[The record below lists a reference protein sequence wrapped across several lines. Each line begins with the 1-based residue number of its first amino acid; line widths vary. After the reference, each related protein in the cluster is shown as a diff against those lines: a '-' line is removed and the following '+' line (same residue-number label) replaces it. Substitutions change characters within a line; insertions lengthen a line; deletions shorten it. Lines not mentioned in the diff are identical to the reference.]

1 MENTRMTFWHN
12 KTHLALGLLVLT
24 LLLTP
29 DLAHAAGAGG
39 IMPWDRNLMR
49 ISQSFTG
56 PFAYAITI
64 IGLVGAC
71 AMLLFAQEIPYFM
84 KAVAFI
90 VLVGSL
96 LMGANAFA
104 ATMGWVGSV
113 V

>member
-1 MENTRMTFWHN
+1 MENTRMIFWHD
-12 KTHLALGLLVLT
+12 KTRLVLGLVVLI

-29 DLAHAAGAGG
+29 EFAHAGSTGSV
-39 IMPWDRNLMR
+39 MPWDNNLSK

-104 ATMGWVGSV
+104 TTMGWVGSV